1 MRTYFSGSMKDILNK
16 LKLGRI
22 QTLGVDCGL
31 GKAGTKKQLIA
42 DVCEARRGVR
52 WPRRILSIDM
62 GVRNLA
68 FCKLN
73 LGGGQPTV
81 ERWSVMELDGLRFE
95 QPHFGRMAVDLL
107 KGVGLDAVDTILIER
122 QRMRSNGLRNVPE
135 WIVRVNLL
143 EAMVHALLQSHLD
156 RAEYDYT
163 VVSVLPSR
171 VMNYWIRPSTPT
183 VAANPN
189 ARYRLTKTAKVD
201 LVSAWLG
208 QDEKPFTLDPDAA
221 RTIAS
226 LKKKD
231 DLADALL
238 QALAWTQWTNNLHL
252 LQHSPD
258 SPEEFDHLI
267 NQMETQYSDA
277 LPSIYRNL

>member
-1 MRTYFSGSMKDILNK
+1 MNK
-16 LKLGRI
+16 LKLARI
-22 QTLGVDCGL
+22 QTLSLDCGL
-31 GKAGTKKQLIA
+31 GKMGTKKQLIA
-42 DVCEARRGVR
+42 GVCEARREVGR
-52 WPRRILSIDM
+52 SKRILSIDM

-73 LGGGQPTV
+73 LLAVQQPKV
-81 ERWSVMELDGLRFE
+81 ERWSVMELDEMRFD

-107 KGVGLDAVDTILIER
+107 KGIELDAVDTILIER

-143 EAMVHALLQSHLD
+143 EAMIHALLQSHLD
-156 RAEYDYT
+156 RGDYDYT
-163 VVSVLPSR
+163 VLSILPSR
-171 VMNYWIRPSTPT
+171 VMNYWIRPATPT

-201 LVSAWLG
+201 LVSAWLN
-208 QDEKPFTLDPDAA
+208 QDYTRPFTLGPNAA
-221 RTIAS
+221 RTMDS

-238 QALAWTQWTNNLHL
+238 QALAWAQWDNNLHL
-252 LQHSPD
+252 LQNNPD
-258 SPEEFDHLI
+258 TSEDLDHLI
-267 NQMETQYSDA
+267 NQMESQYFDS
-277 LPSIYRNL
+277 LPTSPPSLLSR